1 MFKKQDKS
9 FEDFEQLLK
18 KAAQRKMTPEERRE
32 QRVSFVM
39 GMLPADSPLTKDE
52 VRKMLNKNYL

>member
-18 KAAQRKMTPEERRE
+18 EAAQRKMTPEERRE
-32 QRVSFVM
+32 QRVSFAM
-39 GMLPADSPLTKDE
+39 GMLPMDSPITKDE
-52 VRKMLNKNYL
+52 MRELINKNCL